1 MEGSSTLV
9 SPNSRLESNKEE
21 EEEEAQLWSHPG
33 CSTASQKVVLD
44 MQKASTAIKR
54 YQEVTSL
61 LLSRFS
67 GFLIRLDV

>member
-21 EEEEAQLWSHPG
+21 EKEAQLWSHPG

-61 LLSRFS
+61 LFSRFS